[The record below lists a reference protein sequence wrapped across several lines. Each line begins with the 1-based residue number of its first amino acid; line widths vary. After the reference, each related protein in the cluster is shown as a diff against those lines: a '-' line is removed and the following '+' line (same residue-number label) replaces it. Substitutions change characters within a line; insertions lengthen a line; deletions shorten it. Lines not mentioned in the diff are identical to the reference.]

1 MKTTTQ
7 TRTIVITRIAQ
18 NVKISVV
25 PMLFSPIEKKISS
38 SVFYSTITS
47 GITDCSTTSSTGT
60 ASVSGTDQT
69 IYSNFFYAL
78 RFLR

>member
-1 MKTTTQ
+1 MKHTTQ
-7 TRTIVITRIAQ
+7 IRTITITIIAQ
-18 NVKISVV
+18 KVNISVV
-25 PMLFSPIEKKISS
+25 PMLFSPIEKKISA
-38 SVFYSTITS
+38 SVFYSTIAS
-47 GITDCSTTSSTGT
+47 GIAIYSTTSSTGT